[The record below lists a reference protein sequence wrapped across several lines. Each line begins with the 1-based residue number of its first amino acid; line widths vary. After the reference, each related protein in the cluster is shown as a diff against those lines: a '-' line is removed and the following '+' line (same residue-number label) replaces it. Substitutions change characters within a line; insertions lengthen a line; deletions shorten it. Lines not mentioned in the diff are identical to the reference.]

1 MTTLKDYKE
10 KVLKEFEE
18 KFDKNF
24 GRKDYYEFY
33 DAYDGN
39 EWYGA
44 SMMKSAGCNDC
55 GKCQNDREA
64 HKEFLLNDL
73 SLAID
78 NAVAEAFKAVE
89 VERMD
94 DTPTG
99 GYTSSVITVSNA
111 VGYNFALQEVEDRKK
126 QYLV

>member
-10 KVLKEFEE
+10 KVLKEFRE
-18 KFDKNF
+18 KFIRSIKSQGEYCHFF
-24 GRKDYYEFY
+24 GEDTG
-33 DAYDGN
+33 DIDNVSIDGTIDFDFVI
-39 EWYGA
+39 E
-44 SMMKSAGCNDC
+44 
-55 GKCQNDREA
+55 
-64 HKEFLLNDL
+64 DL

-99 GYTSSVITVSNA
+99 GFTSSVITVSNA
-111 VGYNFALQEVEDRKK
+111 VGHNFALQEVEDRKK